1 MNPDISANPNGGV
14 DITITLSPEEL
25 GALGS
30 DVATFADWTH
40 TALVA
45 LAGLRSLDQDSE
57 SDQVKRDGVPGVG
70 WHTII
75 NTLDRQLLPRLEG
88 IRDAAIRAAT
98 DSGYSLNDLALALDV
113 PRSTAQY
120 RRQVLTA
127 SLASVWENWA
137 TNGGPQK
144 YV

>member
-1 MNPDISANPNGGV
+1 MNPDIKANPNGGV
-14 DITITLSPEEL
+14 DITITLSSEEL
-25 GALGS
+25 ATLGS

-45 LAGLRSLDQDSE
+45 LAGLRGLHQDSE
-57 SDQVKRDGVPGVG
+57 SGQGEQGGVPGAG

-75 NTLDRQLLPRLEG
+75 NTLDRQMLPRLEG

-98 DSGYSLNDLALALDV
+98 NSGYSLNDLALALDV

-120 RRQVLTA
+120 RRQALTA
-127 SLASVWENWA
+127 SAASGWERWA
-137 TNGGPQK
+137 ANGGPQK
-144 YV
+144 